1 MVEGRPQADRCHAW
15 LTEPLLSFFQVLG
28 CTLIP
33 KVEPKQ
39 AQLWRKK
46 TILME
51 GSHVGHKS
59 EENLRSGNL

>member
-59 EENLRSGNL
+59 EVKRT